1 MSAIVCQTVFQ
12 NHPYRIRCNSI
23 ISFSHRV
30 PNDVRSLSNKDN
42 VIVSLHMKSPRK
54 AQRSADALSDT
65 LERYWD
71 SIRMEI
77 FDTRELGLWVTQEA
91 ETSNSLIFVFLQDT
105 LATSIRLKGAGRKKM
120 FFNRAG
126 RAIGYLVEAIGAND
140 CHHCQHLM
148 RHASVT
154 I

>member
-1 MSAIVCQTVFQ
+1 M
-12 NHPYRIRCNSI
+12 
-23 ISFSHRV
+23 
-30 PNDVRSLSNKDN
+30 
-42 VIVSLHMKSPRK
+42 IVSLHMKSPRK

-71 SIRMEI
+71 SIRIEI
-77 FDTRELGLWVTQEA
+77 SDTRELGLWVTQEA
-91 ETSNSLIFVFLQDT
+91 ETSNSLISVFLQDT